1 MRCIAIIGVLLAT
14 SVALDADDALPLMGL
29 AHVGIRVSDLERAR
43 AFYSGVLGFEN
54 AFTTTK
60 EDGSV
65 FVAYFKVND
74 HQFIEIFP
82 GLRSEDTI
90 PMTHIAMWTEDLE
103 KTRQIMLSRGLAPTE
118 IHKGPRDHN
127 LSFSLR
133 QLPGQNLV
141 FLEFVQYM
149 PDSLHMLR
157 KGKSLGARRLSTH
170 LEHAGIITTS
180 LDAALKFYVEQLG
193 FKETWR
199 RVDGDTKRVA
209 LIHLRMPGP
218 SGDYVELSNQP
229 GNTNLTRTRAG
240 SAAHCSL
247 EVLDI
252 KPAYQATLDRGET
265 KDRKEPRFGLDL
277 RWQFNLFDPDGTRVE
292 LMQPRAK
299 DTPLPPVAY
308 GN

>member
-1 MRCIAIIGVLLAT
+1 MRWTAIVSLLLA
-14 SVALDADDALPLMGL
+14 AGIAAADDELPLLGL
-29 AHVGIRVSDLERAR
+29 AHVGIRVTDLERAR

-54 AFTTTK
+54 AFTTK
-60 EDGSV
+60 NDDGTV
-65 FVAYFKVND
+65 LVACLKVND

-82 GLRSEDTI
+82 GLRPEDTI
-90 PMTHIAMWTEDLE
+90 PMTHIAMWTGDLQ
-103 KTRQIMLSRGLAPTE
+103 KTRQIMLSRGLEPTE
-118 IHKGPRDHN
+118 IHQGPRDHN
-127 LSFSLR
+127 RSFSLR
-133 QLPGQNLV
+133 QLPGQNLA

-149 PDSLHMLR
+149 PDSQHMQS

-170 LEHAGIITTS
+170 LEHAGIITTD
-180 LDAALKFYVEQLG
+180 LDAALKFYVERLG

-199 RVDGDTKRVA
+199 RTNGDANRVA

-218 SGDYVELSNQP
+218 SGDYVELSNL

-240 SAAHCSL
+240 GAAHCSL
-247 EVLDI
+247 EVPDV
-252 KPAYQATLDRGET
+252 KPAYHATLDRGET

-299 DTPLPPVAY
+299 DTPLPPVAHA
-308 GN
+308 N

>member
-1 MRCIAIIGVLLAT
+1 MRWTAIVVALLTA
-14 SVALDADDALPLMGL
+14 SVAYGGDDLPLLGL

-43 AFYSGVLGFEN
+43 SFYSGVLGLEN
-54 AFTTTK
+54 AFTTK
-60 EDGSV
+60 KDDGTV

-74 HQFIEIFP
+74 RQYIEIFP
-82 GLRSEDTI
+82 GLRAEDTI

-103 KTRQIMLSRGLAPTE
+103 ATRAIMLRRGLQPTE
-118 IHKGPRDHN
+118 IHTGPRDHN
-127 LSFSLR
+127 RSFTLR

-149 PDSLHMLR
+149 PGSLHLQS
-157 KGKSLGARRLSTH
+157 KGKALGERRLSTH
-170 LEHAGIITTS
+170 LEHAGIITTD
-180 LDAALKFYVEQLG
+180 LDAALHFYVDLLG

-199 RVDGDTKRVA
+199 RVNGGSKNVA

-218 SGDYVELSNQP
+218 SGDYVELSNL
-229 GNTNLTRTRAG
+229 GATTNLTRTRAG
-240 SAAHCSL
+240 GAAHCSL
-247 EVLDI
+247 EVPDI
-252 KPAYQATLDRGET
+252 KAAYQATIDRGET
-265 KDRKEPRFGLDL
+265 KDRKDPRFGLDL

-308 GN
+308 AN

>member
-1 MRCIAIIGVLLAT
+1 MGKSALLLLLA
-14 SVALDADDALPLMGL
+14 AACAAGEDLPLMGL
-29 AHVGIRVSDLERAR
+29 AHVGIRVSKLENAR

-54 AFTTTK
+54 AFTTTRD
-60 EDGSV
+60 DGSV
-65 FVAYFKVND
+65 FVAYMKVND
-74 HQFIEIFP
+74 HQFIELFP
-82 GLRSEDTI
+82 GLKPEDTI

-103 KTRQIMLSRGLAPTE
+103 KLRRMMLARGLAPTE

-133 QLPGQNLV
+133 QLPGQRLV

-149 PDSLHMLR
+149 PDSLHMLS
-157 KGKSLGARRLSTH
+157 KGKALGARRLSTH
-170 LEHAGIITTS
+170 LEHAGIITTD
-180 LDAALKFYVEQLG
+180 LNAALKFYVEQLG

-199 RVDGDTKRVA
+199 RVNGEAKHVS
-209 LIHLRMPGP
+209 LIHLRLPGP
-218 SGDYVELSNQP
+218 SGDYVELSNL
-229 GNTNLTRTRAG
+229 GNANLTRTRAG

-247 EVLDI
+247 EVPDI
-252 KPAYQATLDRGET
+252 KAAYQAALERGEI

-299 DTPLPPVAY
+299 DAVLPPVVYAQ
-308 GN
+308 